1 MLIRIIFF
9 LVLLAALTFW
19 QGCGQSDF
27 NDSEVNS
34 AVKTTDTKTIIDT
47 DNDTDNGEW
56 VYLNDS
62 SNANDFLSSNK
73 CSYVYKRNNEFY
85 CVKTTGIWK
94 TSDSNINWNRVTS
107 S

>member
-1 MLIRIIFF
+1 MLYRMVIAI
-9 LVLLAALTFW
+9 VLLSSFSLW

-47 DNDTDNGEW
+47 DNDKDNGEW

-62 SNANDFLSSNK
+62 SNANDFYLAINAVMFIK
-73 CSYVYKRNNEFY
+73 EIMNFIVLKQQVYGKHLIQIL
-85 CVKTTGIWK
+85 TG
-94 TSDSNINWNRVTS
+94 TG
-107 S
+107 